1 MAELIIKNLVTE
13 NGSRDKPE
21 IFNFTVSKETMF
33 ILTVKNPD
41 AGRSLFR
48 MISGLEAVRRGE
60 IIIGGRSVADVHAS
74 ERNIGLI
81 FKKSTLY
88 THMSIYRNLLF
99 SLNRI
104 GADKDK
110 INKKITE
117 AAKLFDFES
126 YLDEK
131 PPALSVEQLFKAE
144 LGRIFALSPELVL
157 MYDPLGNF
165 SDENK
170 LAMKNEIMKLYRNT
184 RTTALY
190 FDESDSAANLLS
202 EKINGNNII

>member
-1 MAELIIKNLVTE
+1 MAELIIKNLAAE
-13 NGSRDKPE
+13 NNNSEKSE
-21 IFNFTVSKETMF
+21 IFNFTVRKGTMF
-33 ILTVKNPD
+33 ILPVKNPE

-48 MISGLEAVRRGE
+48 MISGLEAVSRGE
-60 IIIGGRSVADVHAS
+60 IIIGGRSIADVHAS

-81 FKKSTLY
+81 FSKSTLY
-88 THMSIYRNLLF
+88 AHLSIYQNLLF

-110 INKKITE
+110 INNKITK

-126 YLDEK
+126 YLDKK
-131 PPALSVEQLFKAE
+131 PTELCAEQLLKAE

-165 SDENK
+165 SAENK
-170 LAMKNEIMKLYRNT
+170 IAMKNEIMKLYRNT
-184 RTTALY
+184 GTTALY
-190 FDESDSAANLLS
+190 FDESDSAGNLLP
-202 EKINGNNII
+202 EKKEQQ